1 MSTGKVVGKTAPR
14 HTSAEFID
22 FLGEVVAS
30 AKWAG
35 EIHII
40 LDNLSAHKRNV
51 TRVASRLLLSQP
63 AVSRALQ
70 RLREM
75 FHDDL
80 VVRASCGYEPTPK
93 GKRLLQELSTMLP
106 RLDRLLSGDDFDPRQ
121 EETTFRVAVTDH
133 ASHVLCPLICRMILP
148 KAGKVSIEFVSFGDQ
163 TFDAIEKGRLDLM
176 LNADDGYVP
185 PRFASEMIFDDSF
198 SCVAAKESKYPRALT
213 LKQYLAAEHVGV
225 GIWGELQTLPDKRLA
240 GIGAKRR
247 CPIWV
252 PYFTAAVRC
261 VPYRQLLATVPR
273 RIAMFESN
281 NLSLRV
287 LTPPEVL
294 EVQLSDGLA
303 SAPEHR
309 CGAHMAATCDP
320 RSGDGALFRV
330 ENYSS

>member
-1 MSTGKVVGKTAPR
+1 MLTMRITHLRQADLNLLVVFTAL
-14 HTSAEFID
+14 AE
-22 FLGEVVAS
+22 E
-30 AKWAG
+30 
-35 EIHII
+35 
-40 LDNLSAHKRNV
+40 RNV
-51 TRVASRLLLSQP
+51 TGAASRLLLSQP

-80 VVRASCGYEPTPK
+80 LVRARSGYEPTPK

-106 RLDRLLSGDDFDPRQ
+106 RLDRLLSGEDFDPQ
-121 EETTFRVAVTDH
+121 AEETTFRVAVTDH

-148 KAGKVSIEFVSFGDQ
+148 KAGKVSIEFVSFADQ
-163 TFDAIEKGRLDLM
+163 TFEAIEKGRIDLM
-176 LNADDGYVP
+176 LNADDGYLP

-198 SCVAAKESKYPRALT
+198 SCVAAKEGKCPRVLT

-261 VPYRQLLATVPR
+261 IPGTHLLATVPS
-273 RIAMFESN
+273 RIARFESN
-281 NLSLRV
+281 NLPLRI
-287 LTPPEVL
+287 LKPPEAL
-294 EVQLSDGLA
+294 EGSIIRWPGILV
-303 SAPEHR
+303 
-309 CGAHMAATCDP
+309 
-320 RSGDGALFRV
+320 
-330 ENYSS
+330 